1 MLTFMRIILFLM
13 LKEAMFSKDS
23 PADISNTAA
32 IWQSTKQ
39 VPGVLS
45 IKADQNTIEE
55 AIKICTLY
63 NPVDII
69 RQTDQSNQTI
79 PNVRVTMRF
88 DTMKPGIQKQIS
100 LQLLQ
105 QLQGR
110 ISVNWYNDL

>member
-1 MLTFMRIILFLM
+1 MRITLFLM

-23 PADISNTAA
+23 PADIGNTAA
-32 IWQSTKQ
+32 IWQNTMQ

-55 AIKICTLY
+55 AIKICTSY
-63 NPVDII
+63 YPVEII
-69 RQTDQSNQTI
+69 RQTDQSDKPI
-79 PNVRVTMRF
+79 PIVRVTMRF

-100 LQLLQ
+100 QRLLQ

-110 ISVNWYNDL
+110 VSVNWYNDL